1 MPVQRAY
8 QTIQVAHACRYPGQN
23 TPIVAD
29 RDACPSELIRPFPL
43 CSHGV
48 HKWVDSPAFHPD
60 LEAARPVPCS
70 GRRAARGMP
79 VPTRSGVTF
88 QGRLF
93 TGESAMQEFLAHIC
107 MGEWP
112 DLLVAPFAAVMSG
125 IPALL
130 ARRISELA
138 VHVLGS
144 TVSPARQRSRSESHH
159 AHEAPDRQDHCGEE
173 EDSLPPRHLDHHD
186 PIWTTHDCPTQQ
198 GRMKPGD
205 APGTGPQQHAD
216 PGDADEWP
224 DP

>member
-1 MPVQRAY
+1 MPAATRAE
-8 QTIQVAHACRYPGQN
+8 HSHPGEPRCLPKRTN
-23 TPIVAD
+23 PPHFPYALMAFISGWTV
-29 RDACPSELIRPFPL
+29 RPFILILKWPGR
-43 CSHGV
+43 CPAQGGV
-48 HKWVDSPAFHPD
+48 P
-60 LEAARPVPCS
+60 
-70 GRRAARGMP
+70 ARGIP

-88 QGRLF
+88 QGRCSPAKAPCRNSWRTF
-93 TGESAMQEFLAHIC
+93 AW
-107 MGEWP
+107 GEWP

-159 AHEAPDRQDHCGEE
+159 AHEAPDCQDHCGEE
-173 EDSLPPRHLDHHD
+173 EDSLPPRHLGHHD
-186 PIWTTHDCPTQQ
+186 PIWTTDDCPTQQ